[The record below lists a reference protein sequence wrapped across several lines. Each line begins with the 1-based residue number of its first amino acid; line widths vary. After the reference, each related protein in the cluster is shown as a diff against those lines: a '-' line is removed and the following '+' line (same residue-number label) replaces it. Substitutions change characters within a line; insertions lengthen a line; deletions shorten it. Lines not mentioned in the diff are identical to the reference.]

1 MFKITYYVIGIAD
14 ESDRY
19 YLDTIGDDK
28 FDTKEEAEQEITKRL
43 EEWGYAE
50 GWKRS
55 DYDITKI
62 TTMVERGK

>member
-14 ESDRY
+14 ESDEY
-19 YLDTIGDDK
+19 YLDTIGDDR

-43 EEWGYAE
+43 EEWGYEE

-62 TTMVERGK
+62 TTLVERD